1 MISLTIKKHP
11 RHSNKMQFYQ
21 TSTESLKTEN
31 IIFGN
36 ISQKTVPNVNPP
48 SVYNEIAI
56 EYNYGETDNQL
67 RAPFLWELPE
77 VTTTIGISES
87 DIGGRKKFSI
97 PITLNPVTNEE
108 HKKCISLMDA
118 TYKTC
123 AELIYKNRAA
133 LKLPHFMKENPE
145 GSGFKHPVYYPR
157 DKVSLEIIPGKSP
170 SMYLPL
176 SIRKD
181 SKTMFC
187 GLNEKPISW
196 DLLKNVQ
203 MSFIPLVH
211 FEKIYVGGG
220 KPSLQMKLVSGIV
233 TSVMSKSSVVRQ
245 KSTIDRLRQSKPELF
260 ENVSKQIEDLK
271 HSTDSSLLTTTTSS
285 VSNDED
291 LELNEEQSPEQSP
304 PKTKSKF
311 SPPPKVGGAN
321 RLQDFLKQ

>member
-1 MISLTIKKHP
+1 
-11 RHSNKMQFYQ
+11 MQFYQ
-21 TSTESLKTEN
+21 TSTETLKTEN

-48 SVYNEIAI
+48 SVYNEIVI
-56 EYNYGETDNQL
+56 EYNYGEPENQL

-97 PITLNPVTNEE
+97 PISLNPGTNEE
-108 HKKCISLMDA
+108 HKKCISLMDS

-145 GSGFKHPVYYPR
+145 GSGFKHPIYYPR

-170 SMYLPL
+170 SMYLQL
-176 SIRKD
+176 SARKD

-187 GLNEKPISW
+187 GLDEKPIAW

-245 KSTIDRLRQSKPELF
+245 KSTIERLRQSKPDLF
-260 ENVSKQIEDLK
+260 ENVSKQIEDLRQT
-271 HSTDSSLLTTTTSS
+271 SNESSLPTTTSTG
-285 VSNDED
+285 SNENEDDGDERED
-291 LELNEEQSPEQSP
+291 RTPDPSP
-304 PKTKSKF
+304 PKAKQSKF
-311 SPPPKVGGAN
+311 SAPPKVGGAN

>member
-1 MISLTIKKHP
+1 
-11 RHSNKMQFYQ
+11 MQFYQ
-21 TSTESLKTEN
+21 TSTETLKTEN

-56 EYNYGETDNQL
+56 EYNYGEVDNQL

-97 PITLNPVTNEE
+97 PISLNPGTNEE

-187 GLNEKPISW
+187 GLDEKPISW

-203 MSFIPLVH
+203 MTFIPLVH

-260 ENVSKQIEDLK
+260 ENVSKQIEDLRLT
-271 HSTDSSLLTTTTSS
+271 SSDSLLTTTTTTTGTNEEEGES
-285 VSNDED
+285 V
-291 LELNEEQSPEQSP
+291 EEQSPENSP
-304 PKTKSKF
+304 PKAKSKF
-311 SPPPKVGGAN
+311 SAPPKVGGAN

>member
-1 MISLTIKKHP
+1 
-11 RHSNKMQFYQ
+11 MQFYQ
-21 TSTESLKTEN
+21 ATNETLKTEN

-56 EYNYGETDNQL
+56 EYNYGDADNQL

-77 VTTTIGISES
+77 VTTSIGISES

-97 PITLNPVTNEE
+97 PITLNPNANEE
-108 HKKCISLMDA
+108 HKKCVGLMDS
-118 TYKTC
+118 TYKAC

-145 GSGFKHPVYYPR
+145 GSNFKHPVYYPR
-157 DKVSLEIIPGKSP
+157 DKVTLEIIPGKSP
-170 SMYLPL
+170 SMYLQL
-176 SIRKD
+176 SARKD
-181 SKTMFC
+181 SRTMFC
-187 GLNEKPISW
+187 GLDEKAISW

-245 KSTIDRLRQSKPELF
+245 KSTIERLRQSKPELF
-260 ENVSKQIEDLK
+260 ENVSKQLEDLK
-271 HSTDSSLLTTTTSS
+271 QSTAETTLTTT
-285 VSNDED
+285 VSGGGED
-291 LELNEEQSPEQSP
+291 GMEEGGDVVQDPTPEHSP
-304 PKTKSKF
+304 PKTKQSKF
-311 SPPPKVGGAN
+311 TAPPKVGGAN

>member
-1 MISLTIKKHP
+1 
-11 RHSNKMQFYQ
+11 MQFYQ
-21 TSTESLKTEN
+21 ATCESLKTEN

-56 EYNYGETDNQL
+56 EYNYGDAENQL
-67 RAPFLWELPE
+67 RSPFLWELPE
-77 VTTTIGISES
+77 VSTSIGISES

-97 PITLNPVTNEE
+97 PISLNPASNEE
-108 HKKCISLMDA
+108 HKKCITLMDA
-118 TYKTC
+118 TYKAC

-145 GSGFKHPVYYPR
+145 GSNFKHPVYYPR
-157 DKVSLEIIPGKSP
+157 DKVTLEIIPGKSP
-170 SMYLPL
+170 SMYLQL
-176 SIRKD
+176 SARKD
-181 SKTMFC
+181 SRTMFC
-187 GLNEKPISW
+187 GLDEKPISW

-245 KSTIDRLRQSKPELF
+245 KSTIERLRQAKPELF
-260 ENVSKQIEDLK
+260 DNVSKQLEDLK
-271 HSTDSSLLTTTTSS
+271 QSSSESTPLTTITNSTSG
-285 VSNDED
+285 DD
-291 LELNEEQSPEQSP
+291 QDYNEETGQERTPEPSP
-304 PKTKSKF
+304 PKAKQSKF
-311 SPPPKVGGAN
+311 SAPPKVGGAN